1 MKNFLILLLFVGGYT
16 AWYMYDQKKNILEGL
31 ESAQVQY
38 DQLEKSVSGRRAEYQ
53 AAKKVVTIKQRLA
66 EQKAGLAGLQ
76 KKLQAVQL
84 AQNNQ
89 VKERQNTLAAIR
101 QRFVGQTLP
110 VVLASGR
117 DLGQV
122 RIMSMNEGGLS
133 VATTSGIVKI
143 LPNDL
148 PQALQVQ
155 FFYAY

>member
-1 MKNFLILLLFVGGYT
+1 MKNFLIFLLFVGGYA
-16 AWYMYDQKKNILEGL
+16 AWFFYDQKKDIQEGL

-66 EQKAGLAGLQ
+66 EQKALQADLQ

-110 VVLASGR
+110 IVLASGR
-117 DLGQV
+117 DLGQA

-143 LPNDL
+143 LPNEL
-148 PQALQVQ
+148 PPAMQTQ

>member
-1 MKNFLILLLFVGGYT
+1 MKNFLIFLLFVGGYA
-16 AWYMYDQKKNILEGL
+16 AWFFYDQKKDIQEGL

-66 EQKAGLAGLQ
+66 EQKALQADLQ

-110 VVLASGR
+110 IVLASGR

-143 LPNDL
+143 LPNEL
-148 PQALQVQ
+148 PPAMQTQ

>member
-1 MKNFLILLLFVGGYT
+1 MKNFLIFLLFLGGYA
-16 AWYMYDQKKNILEGL
+16 AWFFYDQKKDLQEGL

-53 AAKKVVTIKQRLA
+53 AAKKVVTIKQRLN
-66 EQKAGLAGLQ
+66 EQKAVQADLQ

-110 VVLASGR
+110 IVLASGR

-143 LPNDL
+143 LPNEL
-148 PQALQVQ
+148 PPAMQTQ